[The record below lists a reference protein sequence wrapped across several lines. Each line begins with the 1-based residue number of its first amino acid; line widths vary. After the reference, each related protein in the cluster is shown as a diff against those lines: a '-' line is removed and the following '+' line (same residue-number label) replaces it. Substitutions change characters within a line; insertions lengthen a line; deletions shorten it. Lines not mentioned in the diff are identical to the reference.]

1 MVCISVHRLGCLGLK
16 YNSLP
21 IIYLQVLYATL
32 SLKWRGCFYLNT
44 QLVLTMILCL
54 QKPFNM
60 SKTFMEWEKFLC
72 PRNALYSIT
81 RSDTTQIL
89 KEKTNSLFY
98 ATLPG
103 YIRVSETPSFLPG
116 IGKWVKGHRK

>member
-1 MVCISVHRLGCLGLK
+1 MERVLLLEYSISVD
-16 YNSLP
+16 NDFMP
-21 IIYLQVLYATL
+21 A
-32 SLKWRGCFYLNT
+32 
-44 QLVLTMILCL
+44 
-54 QKPFNM
+54 KPFNM

-116 IGKWVKGHRK
+116 IGKWVKRHRK